1 MPHWSATKARL
12 QIFNSLWIGT
22 QRSYIVSWVCNVNGA
37 ASGDGV
43 LHTNRKPL
51 SFMKKLRPK
60 NPLFLAVIEKAQ
72 VPSMAIIA
80 GFCHDCLPTTDSAFE
95 SLSNSKSHRP
105 SSYRSRANQ
114 LTTTQLYQVYRG

>member
-1 MPHWSATKARL
+1 
-12 QIFNSLWIGT
+12 
-22 QRSYIVSWVCNVNGA
+22 
-37 ASGDGV
+37 
-43 LHTNRKPL
+43 
-51 SFMKKLRPK
+51 
-60 NPLFLAVIEKAQ
+60 
-72 VPSMAIIA
+72 MAIIA

>member
-1 MPHWSATKARL
+1 
-12 QIFNSLWIGT
+12 
-22 QRSYIVSWVCNVNGA
+22 
-37 ASGDGV
+37 
-43 LHTNRKPL
+43 
-51 SFMKKLRPK
+51 MKKLRPK
-60 NPLFLAVIEKAQ
+60 NPLFLAVIEEAQ

-114 LTTTQLYQVYRG
+114 LTTTQLYQVYRGWSVALLRITPHGYGDPRLPAILLAVS

>member
-1 MPHWSATKARL
+1 M
-12 QIFNSLWIGT
+12 
-22 QRSYIVSWVCNVNGA
+22 NGA

-43 LHTNRKPL
+43 FHTNRKPL

-60 NPLFLAVIEKAQ
+60 NPLCLAVIEETQ
-72 VPSMAIIA
+72 VPSMAIMA

-105 SSYRSRANQ
+105 SSSRSRANQ
-114 LTTTQLYQVYRG
+114 LTTTQLYIKFIGAG